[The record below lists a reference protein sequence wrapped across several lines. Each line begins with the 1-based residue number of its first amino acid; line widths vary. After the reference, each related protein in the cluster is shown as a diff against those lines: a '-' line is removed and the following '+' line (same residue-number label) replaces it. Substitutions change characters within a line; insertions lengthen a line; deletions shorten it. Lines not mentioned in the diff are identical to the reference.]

1 MNDMKKGNEKMKIK
15 LMEIQKIAKELK
27 AENPE
32 LKHKE
37 AIKKAWEQMKK
48 KSDTLHSLME

>member
-27 AENPE
+27 ATN
-32 LKHKE
+32 H
-37 AIKKAWEQMKK
+37 
-48 KSDTLHSLME
+48 